1 MPLVDCRSSLHFVV
15 VVVVVYRLLG
25 LIAAA
30 AAVTSPESA
39 VDEVDAARPRP
50 RPSTVLRFQSA
61 HHDVHPDD
69 SDSPIHGRVGLRRTD
84 AAAAAASQNPVAN
97 FSRTN
102 SLELEDSDDE
112 DVAADRLVGVRRLP
126 QAIIIG
132 VKKGGTRALLEFLR
146 MHPDVRAPGP
156 EVHFFDRHYDRQL
169 DWYRSVQPALM
180 CAKSRVR

>member
-30 AAVTSPESA
+30 AA
-39 VDEVDAARPRP
+39 
-50 RPSTVLRFQSA
+50 
-61 HHDVHPDD
+61 
-69 SDSPIHGRVGLRRTD
+69 
-84 AAAAAASQNPVAN
+84 SQNPVAN

-112 DVAADRLVGVRRLP
+112 EVAADRLVGVRRLP

-180 CAKSRVR
+180 CAKSRVKLRHTFYGHDAIAILWV